1 MKLVFMAWLAGLL
14 GFALLVTGVALIYQP
29 AAFIVAGICL
39 VAWARRADKAS
50 AAQRAQGKGG

>member
-14 GFALLVTGVALIYQP
+14 GFALLVTGVALIYPP

-39 VAWARRADKAS
+39 VAWARLADKAS
-50 AAQRAQGKGG
+50 AQRAQGKGG